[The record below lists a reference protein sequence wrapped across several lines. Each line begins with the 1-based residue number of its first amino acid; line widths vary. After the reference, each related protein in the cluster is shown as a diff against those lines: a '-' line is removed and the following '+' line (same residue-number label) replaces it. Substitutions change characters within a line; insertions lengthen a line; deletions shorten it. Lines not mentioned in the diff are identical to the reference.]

1 MCRGLALGLDKATEE
16 IVCNGNS
23 SHTDTF
29 TKAHDSYVALELLRD
44 DTKDEGYVIEV
55 DSSYMYEG
63 KLDSSVYDR
72 HCVYLTKAGRMK
84 PKLRTLI
91 KAWEVD
97 NQVNIFRWL
106 LKCGTYATIGGNQ
119 YNNRATIKGDQYNDH
134 VTIEG
139 SQYNGVAT
147 IKWNQ
152 DNDHA
157 TIEGGQYN
165 DHVTIK
171 GNQDNNC
178 ATIGGDIWLTG
189 SKILTEDS
197 DVVKRDRVNQWIK
210 DNSNDGLKLS
220 NIIDN
225 LMTYQIKD
233 GSYHV

>member
-106 LKCGTYATIGGNQ
+106 LKCGTYATI
-119 YNNRATIKGDQYNDH
+119 
-134 VTIEG
+134 EG
-139 SQYNGVAT
+139 SQYNGDATIEESQYNGDAT

-157 TIEGGQYN
+157 TIKGNQSNYGA
-165 DHVTIK
+165 TIK

-178 ATIGGDIWLTG
+178 ATVGGDIWLTG
-189 SKILTEDS
+189 SKILTKDS
-197 DVVKRDRVNQWIK
+197 DVVKRDRVNQWIE
-210 DNSNDGLKLS
+210 DNSDDGLVLS
-220 NIIDN
+220 DIIEELIQCKYQ
-225 LMTYQIKD
+225 LMKAR
-233 GSYHV
+233 V